1 MDTTLSYLRKQSEPS
16 KDFGVTASL
25 IKTMEV
31 DLFTV
36 LEEVEIGY
44 IGFYS
49 LLRPDP
55 SIKAVP

>member
-1 MDTTLSYLRKQSEPS
+1 MDTTLSYLRKESEPS

-25 IKTMEV
+25 ITTMEV

-49 LLRPDP
+49 LNLFFLFLIPL
-55 SIKAVP
+55 